1 MMKND
6 SMADV
11 TIKRFF
17 KGDRYLWGLIA
28 FFMLLSL
35 LSVYSSSVSVAYSSH
50 HGNTFYFL
58 RTQFIMLML
67 GLLIIVVTHWIPYI
81 KYMQFATIGLVV
93 AVLLLVVTLFAGVS
107 INQATRWLEIP
118 VIGLRLQT
126 SDLAKVALVIY
137 LARGLTVYQHELN
150 NFSVVTMK
158 LVVPVGIVCVLI
170 MSENLST
177 AVMIFM
183 ISMIILFIGR
193 IPVRFI
199 LAYVGLGLAG
209 VILFASLL
217 LVVKKDDNRVQ
228 VWKNRIEAYFSAES
242 SPDADYQVN
251 QAKIAIST
259 GKIFGKLPGK
269 STQRNLLP
277 QSNSDFIFAI
287 IVEEY
292 GLFGA
297 IIVIMAYLALMYRG
311 VQIARKCDY
320 AFPALMV
327 LGLTV
332 MIVFQAFLNMLVAVG
347 LFPVTGQT
355 LPMISWGRTSV
366 IVISFALGA
375 ILSVSRVMNARE
387 RHEKLSEEEQTDRI
401 PV

>member
-1 MMKND
+1 
-6 SMADV
+6 MADV

-17 KGDRYLWGLIA
+17 RGDRYLWGLIA

-35 LSVYSSSVSVAYSSH
+35 LSVYSSSVGVAYSSH

-93 AVLLLVVTLFAGVS
+93 SVILLVFTLFAGVS
-107 INQATRWLEIP
+107 INEATRWLEIP

-137 LARGLTVYQHELN
+137 LARGLTVYQHDLN

-193 IPVRFI
+193 VPFRF
-199 LAYVGLGLAG
+199 LLTYAGMGLAG

-217 LVVKKDDNRVQ
+217 LVFKKDDNRVQ
-228 VWKNRIEAYFSAES
+228 VWKNRIEAYFSGES
-242 SPDADYQVN
+242 TPDADYQAN

-259 GKIFGKLPGK
+259 GKLFGKLPGK

-297 IIVIMAYLALMYRG
+297 VIVIMAYLALMFRG

-366 IVISFALGA
+366 MVISFSLGA

-387 RHEKLSEEEQTDRI
+387 RQEKLSDVEQTDR
-401 PV
+401 VVA

>member
-1 MMKND
+1 
-6 SMADV
+6 
-11 TIKRFF
+11 
-17 KGDRYLWGLIA
+17 
-28 FFMLLSL
+28 
-35 LSVYSSSVSVAYSSH
+35 
-50 HGNTFYFL
+50 
-58 RTQFIMLML
+58 
-67 GLLIIVVTHWIPYI
+67 
-81 KYMQFATIGLVV
+81 
-93 AVLLLVVTLFAGVS
+93 
-107 INQATRWLEIP
+107 
-118 VIGLRLQT
+118 
-126 SDLAKVALVIY
+126 
-137 LARGLTVYQHELN
+137 
-150 NFSVVTMK
+150 MK

-193 IPVRFI
+193 VPIKF
-199 LAYVGLGLAG
+199 LLTYAGLGLAG

-217 LVVKKDDNRVQ
+217 LVFKKDDNRVQ
-228 VWKNRIEAYFSAES
+228 VWKNRIEAYFSGES
-242 SPDADYQVN
+242 SPDADYQAN

-297 IIVIMAYLALMYRG
+297 VIVIMAYLALMFRG

-366 IVISFALGA
+366 MVISFALGA

-387 RHEKLSEEEQTDRI
+387 RQEKLSEVEQTDRV

>member
-1 MMKND
+1 
-6 SMADV
+6 MADV

-17 KGDRYLWGLIA
+17 RGDRYLWGLIA
-28 FFMLLSL
+28 FFMLVSL
-35 LSVYSSSVSVAYSSH
+35 LSVYSSSVGVAYSSH

-81 KYMQFATIGLVV
+81 KYMQFATIGLVT
-93 AVLLLVVTLFAGVS
+93 AVILLVVTLFAGVS

-150 NFSVVTMK
+150 NFRVVTMK
-158 LVVPVGIVCVLI
+158 LVVPVAIVCVLI

-177 AVMIFM
+177 AVMIFG

-193 IPVRFI
+193 VPLKFI
-199 LAYVGLGLAG
+199 LAYGGIGLAG
-209 VILFASLL
+209 VILFATLL
-217 LVVKKDDNRVQ
+217 LVFKKDDNRVQ
-228 VWKNRIEAYFSAES
+228 VWKNRIENFVSGKS
-242 SPDADYQVN
+242 SPDADYQAN

-269 STQRNLLP
+269 STQRNMLP

-297 IIVIMAYLALMYRG
+297 VIVIMAYLALMFRG

-366 IVISFALGA
+366 IVISFSLGA
-375 ILSVSRVMNARE
+375 ILSVSRVMNMRE
-387 RHEKLSEEEQTDRI
+387 RHEKLSEVEQTDRI
-401 PV
+401 PA

>member
-1 MMKND
+1 
-6 SMADV
+6 MADV
-11 TIKRFF
+11 TVRRFF
-17 KGDRYLWGLIA
+17 RGDRYLWGLIA

-35 LSVYSSSVSVAYSSH
+35 LSVYSSSVGVAYSSH

-93 AVLLLVVTLFAGVS
+93 AIALLVVTLFAGVS
-107 INQATRWLEIP
+107 INSATRWLEIP
-118 VIGLRLQT
+118 IIGMRLQT

-158 LVVPVGIVCVLI
+158 LVVPIGIVCVLI

-177 AVMIFM
+177 AVMIFG
-183 ISMIILFIGR
+183 ISMIILYIGR
-193 IPVRFI
+193 VPLKF
-199 LAYVGLGLAG
+199 LLTYAGLGLAA

-217 LVVKKDDNRVQ
+217 MVFKKDDNRVQ
-228 VWKNRIEAYFSAES
+228 VWKNRIEAYFSGES
-242 SPDADYQVN
+242 NPDADYQAN

-297 IIVIMAYLALMYRG
+297 IIVIMAYLALMFRG

-366 IVISFALGA
+366 MVISFSLGA
-375 ILSVSRVMNARE
+375 ILSVSRVMNMRE
-387 RHEKLSEEEQTDRI
+387 RKEKLSDIEQTDRI
-401 PV
+401 PA

>member
-1 MMKND
+1 M
-6 SMADV
+6 
-11 TIKRFF
+11 
-17 KGDRYLWGLIA
+17 WGLIA
-28 FFMLLSL
+28 LFMLVSL
-35 LSVYSSSVSVAYSSH
+35 LSVYSSSVGVAYSSH

-58 RTQFIMLML
+58 RTQFIMLIL
-67 GLLIIVVTHWIPYI
+67 GLIIIVVTHWIPYI

-93 AVLLLVVTLFAGVS
+93 AVILLGVTLVAGVS
-107 INQATRWLEIP
+107 INEASRWLEIP
-118 VIGLRLQT
+118 IIGLRIQT

-150 NFSVVTMK
+150 NFRLVTIR
-158 LVVPVGIVCVLI
+158 LVAPIALVCLLI

-177 AVMIFM
+177 ALMIFM

-193 IPVRFI
+193 VPFKF
-199 LAYVGLGLAG
+199 LMAYASMGLVAVL
-209 VILFASLL
+209 LFATMLMVL
-217 LVVKKDDNRVQ
+217 KKDDNRVQ
-228 VWKNRIEAYFSAES
+228 VWKNRIETYFSGEGNS
-242 SPDADYQVN
+242 DADYQSN

-259 GKIFGKLPGK
+259 GKLFGKLPGG

-297 IIVIMAYLALMYRG
+297 IIVILSYLALMFRG
-311 VQIARKCDY
+311 IQIARKCDY
-320 AFPALMV
+320 AFPAIMV

-366 IVISFALGA
+366 MVISFSLGA

-387 RHEKLSEEEQTDRI
+387 AREQLSDIEQTDTR
-401 PV
+401 VA

>member
-1 MMKND
+1 
-6 SMADV
+6 MAEV

-17 KGDRYLWGLIA
+17 RGDRYLWGLIA

-35 LSVYSSSVSVAYSSH
+35 LSVYSSSVGMAYKSF

-93 AVLLLVVTLFAGVS
+93 AILLLVITLFAGVS
-107 INQATRWLEIP
+107 INEATRWLEIP

-137 LARGLTVYQHELN
+137 LARGLTVYQNELN

-158 LVVPVGIVCVLI
+158 LLVPVAIVCVLI

-177 AVMIFM
+177 AVMIFG
-183 ISMIILFIGR
+183 ISMIILYIGR
-193 IPVRFI
+193 VPFKF
-199 LAYVGLGLAG
+199 LLTYAGLGLAG

-217 LVVKKDDNRVQ
+217 LVFKKDDNRVQ
-228 VWKNRIEAYFSAES
+228 VWKNRIEAYFSGES
-242 SPDADYQVN
+242 SPDADYQAN

-259 GKIFGKLPGK
+259 GKLFGKLPGK

-327 LGLTV
+327 LGLTI

-366 IVISFALGA
+366 MVISFALGA

-387 RHEKLSEEEQTDRI
+387 RQEKLSEVEQTDR
-401 PV
+401 VVA

>member
-1 MMKND
+1 
-6 SMADV
+6 MADV
-11 TIKRFF
+11 TVKRFF
-17 KGDRYLWGLIA
+17 RGDRYLWGLIA
-28 FFMLLSL
+28 LFMVISL

-50 HGNTFYFL
+50 QGNTFYFL

-81 KYMQFATIGLVV
+81 KYMQFATIGLGVSII
-93 AVLLLVVTLFAGVS
+93 LLGITLVAGVS
-107 INQATRWLEIP
+107 INEATRWLEIP

-126 SDLAKVALVIY
+126 SDIAKVALVIY
-137 LARGLTVYQHELN
+137 LARGLTIYQHELN
-150 NFSVVTMK
+150 NFRTVTMK
-158 LVVPVGIVCVLI
+158 LVVPVAIVCGLI

-177 AVMIFM
+177 SVMIFM

-193 IPVRFI
+193 VPIKFL
-199 LAYVGLGLAG
+199 LAYAGLGLAA
-209 VILFASLL
+209 VVLFASLL
-217 LVVKKDDNRVQ
+217 LIFKKDDNRVQ
-228 VWKNRIEAYFSAES
+228 VWKNRIETYFSGES
-242 SPDADYQVN
+242 SPDADYQSN

-259 GKIFGKLPGK
+259 GKLFGKLPGG
-269 STQRNLLP
+269 STQRNILP

-297 IIVIMAYLALMYRG
+297 IIIIMSYLALMFRG
-311 VQIARKCDY
+311 IQIARKCDY

-366 IVISFALGA
+366 LVISFSLGA

-387 RHEKLSEEEQTDRI
+387 RREKLSEVEQTDTSAA
-401 PV
+401 

>member
-1 MMKND
+1 
-6 SMADV
+6 MADV
-11 TIKRFF
+11 TVKRFF
-17 KGDRYLWGLIA
+17 RGDRYLWGLIA

-35 LSVYSSSVSVAYSSH
+35 LSVYSSSVGVAYSSH

-93 AVLLLVVTLFAGVS
+93 AIVLLVVTLFAGVS
-107 INQATRWLEIP
+107 INSATRWLEIP
-118 VIGLRLQT
+118 IIGLRLQT

-150 NFSVVTMK
+150 SFSVVTMK
-158 LVVPVGIVCVLI
+158 LMVPIAIVCVLI

-177 AVMIFM
+177 AVMIFG
-183 ISMIILFIGR
+183 ISMIILYIGR
-193 IPVRFI
+193 VPFKF
-199 LAYVGLGLAG
+199 LLTYAGMGLAA

-217 LVVKKDDNRVQ
+217 LVFKKDDNRVQ
-228 VWKNRIEAYFSAES
+228 VWKNRIETYFSGES
-242 SPDADYQVN
+242 TPDADYQSN

-259 GKIFGKLPGK
+259 GKLFGKMPGK

-297 IIVIMAYLALMYRG
+297 IIVIMAYLALMFRG

-366 IVISFALGA
+366 MVISFSLGA
-375 ILSVSRVMNARE
+375 ILSVSRVMNMRE
-387 RHEKLSEEEQTDRI
+387 RQEKLSDVEQTDRV

>member
-1 MMKND
+1 
-6 SMADV
+6 MARV
-11 TIKRFF
+11 TIRRFF

-28 FFMLLSL
+28 LFMIVSL
-35 LSVYSSSVSVAYSSH
+35 LSVYSSSVGVAYSSH
-50 HGNTFYFL
+50 QGNTFYFL

-67 GLLIIVVTHWIPYI
+67 GLLIILVTHWIPYI
-81 KYMQFATIGLVV
+81 KYMQYATLGLGV
-93 AVLLLVVTLFAGVS
+93 AIILLVITLFAGVS
-107 INQATRWLEIP
+107 INEATRWLEIP
-118 VIGLRLQT
+118 VIGIRLQT

-137 LARGLTVYQHELN
+137 LARGLTVYQHELK
-150 NFSVVTMK
+150 NFRIVTMR
-158 LVVPVGIVCVLI
+158 LLVPVATVCLLI

-177 AVMIFM
+177 ALMIFA

-193 IPVRFI
+193 VPFRFI
-199 LAYVGLGLAG
+199 LAYAGMGLT
-209 VILFASLL
+209 VVVLFATLL
-217 LVVKKDDNRVQ
+217 LVFKKDDNRVE
-228 VWKNRIEAYFSAES
+228 VWKNRIEAFLNGES
-242 SPDADYQVN
+242 SSDADYQVN

-259 GKIFGKLPGK
+259 GKLFGKLPGG
-269 STQRNLLP
+269 STQRNMLP

-297 IIVIMAYLALMYRG
+297 IIVILSYLALMFRG
-311 VQIARKCDY
+311 IQIARKCDY

-327 LGLTV
+327 MGLTI

-366 IVISFALGA
+366 LVISFSLGA

-387 RHEKLSEEEQTDRI
+387 RNEQLTDIEQTDTK
-401 PV
+401 VA

>member
-1 MMKND
+1 
-6 SMADV
+6 MADV

-17 KGDRYLWGLIA
+17 RGDRYLWGLIA

-35 LSVYSSSVSVAYSSH
+35 LSVYSSSVGVAYSSH

-93 AVLLLVVTLFAGVS
+93 AVILLVITLFAGVS
-107 INQATRWLEIP
+107 INEATRWLEIP
-118 VIGLRLQT
+118 GIGLRLQT

-137 LARGLTVYQHELN
+137 LARGLTVYQHDLN

-177 AVMIFM
+177 AAMIFM

-193 IPVRFI
+193 VPIRF
-199 LAYVGLGLAG
+199 LLTYAGLGLAG

-217 LVVKKDDNRVQ
+217 LVFKKEDNRVQ
-228 VWKNRIEAYFSAES
+228 VWKNRIEAYFSGES
-242 SPDADYQVN
+242 SPDADYQAN

-259 GKIFGKLPGK
+259 GKLFGKLPGK

-297 IIVIMAYLALMYRG
+297 LIVIMAYLALMFRG

-327 LGLTV
+327 LGLTI

-366 IVISFALGA
+366 MVISFSLGA

-387 RHEKLSEEEQTDRI
+387 RQEKLSDVEQIDKV
-401 PV
+401 PS

>member
-1 MMKND
+1 
-6 SMADV
+6 MAEV
-11 TIKRFF
+11 TVKRFF
-17 KGDRYLWGLIA
+17 RGDRYLWGLIA

-35 LSVYSSSVSVAYSSH
+35 LSVYSSSVGVAYSSH

-93 AVLLLVVTLFAGVS
+93 AIVLLVVTLFAGVS
-107 INQATRWLEIP
+107 INSATRWLEIP
-118 VIGLRLQT
+118 IIGLRLQT

-150 NFSVVTMK
+150 SFSVVTMK
-158 LVVPVGIVCVLI
+158 LVVPIAIVCVLI

-177 AVMIFM
+177 AVMIFG
-183 ISMIILFIGR
+183 ISMIILYIGR
-193 IPVRFI
+193 VPFKF
-199 LAYVGLGLAG
+199 LLTYAGMGLAA

-217 LVVKKDDNRVQ
+217 LVFKKDDNRVQ
-228 VWKNRIEAYFSAES
+228 VWKNRIETYFSGES
-242 SPDADYQVN
+242 TPDADYQSN

-259 GKIFGKLPGK
+259 GKLFGKMPGK

-297 IIVIMAYLALMYRG
+297 IIVIMAYLALMFRG

-366 IVISFALGA
+366 MVISFSLGA
-375 ILSVSRVMNARE
+375 ILSVSRVMNMRE
-387 RHEKLSEEEQTDRI
+387 RQEKLSDVEQTDRV

>member
-1 MMKND
+1 
-6 SMADV
+6 MADV

-17 KGDRYLWGLIA
+17 RGDRYLWGLIA

-81 KYMQFATIGLVV
+81 KYMQYATIGLVV
-93 AVLLLVVTLFAGVS
+93 AVLLLVITLFAGVS
-107 INQATRWLEIP
+107 INSATRWLEIP

-150 NFSVVTMK
+150 NFNVVTMK

-193 IPVRFI
+193 VPIKF
-199 LAYVGLGLAG
+199 LLTYAGLGLAG

-217 LVVKKDDNRVQ
+217 LVFKKDDNRVQ
-228 VWKNRIEAYFSAES
+228 VWKNRIEAYFRGES
-242 SPDADYQVN
+242 SPDADYQAN

-297 IIVIMAYLALMYRG
+297 VIVIMAYLALMFRG

-366 IVISFALGA
+366 MVISFALGA

-387 RHEKLSEEEQTDRI
+387 RQEKLSEVEQTDRV

>member
-1 MMKND
+1 
-6 SMADV
+6 MADV
-11 TIKRFF
+11 TIRRFF
-17 KGDRYLWGLIA
+17 RGDRYLWGLIA

-35 LSVYSSSVSVAYSSH
+35 LSVYSSSVGVAYSSH

-93 AVLLLVVTLFAGVS
+93 SVILLVITLFAGVS
-107 INQATRWLEIP
+107 INEATRWLEIP

-137 LARGLTVYQHELN
+137 LARGLTVYQHDLK

-177 AVMIFM
+177 AAMIFM
-183 ISMIILFIGR
+183 ISMIILYIGR
-193 IPVRFI
+193 VPFRF
-199 LAYVGLGLAG
+199 LLTYAGLGLAA

-217 LVVKKDDNRVQ
+217 LVFKKDDNRVQ
-228 VWKNRIEAYFSAES
+228 VWKNRIESYFSGES
-242 SPDADYQVN
+242 SPDSDYQAN

-259 GKIFGKLPGK
+259 GKLFGKLPGK

-297 IIVIMAYLALMYRG
+297 VIVIMAYLALMFRG

-366 IVISFALGA
+366 MVISFSLGA

-387 RHEKLSEEEQTDRI
+387 RQEKLSEDERTDR
-401 PV
+401 VVV

>member
-1 MMKND
+1 
-6 SMADV
+6 MADV

-17 KGDRYLWGLIA
+17 RGDRYLWGLIA

-35 LSVYSSSVSVAYSSH
+35 LSVYSSSVGVAYKSFD
-50 HGNTFYFL
+50 GNTFYFL

-93 AVLLLVVTLFAGVS
+93 AVLLLLVTLFAGVS
-107 INQATRWLEIP
+107 INSATRWLEIP

-158 LVVPVGIVCVLI
+158 LVVPIGIVCVLI

-193 IPVRFI
+193 VPIKF
-199 LAYVGLGLAG
+199 LLTYAGLGLAG

-217 LVVKKDDNRVQ
+217 LIFKKDDNRVQ
-228 VWKNRIEAYFSAES
+228 VWKNRIEAYFSGES
-242 SPDADYQVN
+242 SPDADYQAN

-297 IIVIMAYLALMYRG
+297 VIVIMAYLALMYRG

-366 IVISFALGA
+366 MVISFALGA

-387 RHEKLSEEEQTDRI
+387 RQERLSEVEQTDKV

>member
-1 MMKND
+1 
-6 SMADV
+6 MADV

-17 KGDRYLWGLIA
+17 RGDRYLWGLIA

-81 KYMQFATIGLVV
+81 KYMQYATIGLVV
-93 AVLLLVVTLFAGVS
+93 AVLLLVITLFAGVS
-107 INQATRWLEIP
+107 INSATRWLEIP

-150 NFSVVTMK
+150 NFNVVTMK

-193 IPVRFI
+193 VPIKF
-199 LAYVGLGLAG
+199 LLTYAGLGLAG

-217 LVVKKDDNRVQ
+217 LVFKKDDNRVQ
-228 VWKNRIEAYFSAES
+228 VWKNRIEAYFSGES
-242 SPDADYQVN
+242 SPDADYQAN

-297 IIVIMAYLALMYRG
+297 VIVIMAYLALMFRG

-366 IVISFALGA
+366 MVISFALGA

-387 RHEKLSEEEQTDRI
+387 RQEKLSEVEQTDRV

>member
-1 MMKND
+1 M
-6 SMADV
+6 SDV
-11 TIKRFF
+11 TIRRFF
-17 KGDRYLWGLIA
+17 RGDRYLWGLIA

-35 LSVYSSSVSVAYSSH
+35 LSVYSSSVGVAYSSH

-93 AVLLLVVTLFAGVS
+93 AIALLVVTLFAGVS
-107 INQATRWLEIP
+107 INSATRWLEIP

-158 LVVPVGIVCVLI
+158 LVVPIGIVCVLI

-177 AVMIFM
+177 AVMIFG
-183 ISMIILFIGR
+183 ISMIILYIGR
-193 IPVRFI
+193 VPFKF
-199 LAYVGLGLAG
+199 LLTYAGLGLAA

-217 LVVKKDDNRVQ
+217 LLFKKDDNRVQ
-228 VWKNRIEAYFSAES
+228 VWKNRIETYFSGES
-242 SPDADYQVN
+242 NPDADYQAN

-297 IIVIMAYLALMYRG
+297 VIVIMAYLALMFRG

-366 IVISFALGA
+366 MVISFSLGA
-375 ILSVSRVMNARE
+375 ILSVSRVMNMRE
-387 RHEKLSEEEQTDRI
+387 RKEKLSDIEQTDRV
-401 PV
+401 PA

>member
-1 MMKND
+1 
-6 SMADV
+6 MADV
-11 TIKRFF
+11 TVKRFF
-17 KGDRYLWGLIA
+17 RGDRYLWGIIA
-28 FFMLLSL
+28 LFMLISL
-35 LSVYSSSVSVAYSSH
+35 LSVYSSSVSVAYASH
-50 HGNTFYFL
+50 QGNTFYFL

-81 KYMQFATIGLVV
+81 KYMQFAAIGLG
-93 AVLLLVVTLFAGVS
+93 ASIVLLGITLVAGVS
-107 INQATRWLEIP
+107 INEATRWLEIP

-126 SDLAKVALVIY
+126 SDIAKVALVLY
-137 LARGLTVYQHELN
+137 LARGLTIYQHELN
-150 NFSVVTMK
+150 NFRTVTMK
-158 LVVPVGIVCVLI
+158 LVIPVAIVCGLI

-177 AVMIFM
+177 SVMIFM

-193 IPVRFI
+193 VPIKFL
-199 LAYVGLGLAG
+199 LAYAGMGLAA
-209 VILFASLL
+209 VVLFAALL
-217 LVVKKDDNRVQ
+217 LVFKKDDNRVQ
-228 VWKNRIEAYFSAES
+228 VWKNRIETFFSGES
-242 SPDADYQVN
+242 SPDADYQSN

-259 GKIFGKLPGK
+259 GKLFGKLPGG
-269 STQRNLLP
+269 STQRNMLP

-297 IIVIMAYLALMYRG
+297 IIVILSYLALMFRG
-311 VQIARKCDY
+311 IQIARKCDY

-366 IVISFALGA
+366 MVISFSLGA
-375 ILSVSRVMNARE
+375 ILSVSRVMNMRE
-387 RHEKLSEEEQTDRI
+387 RQEKLSEIEQTDKI
-401 PV
+401 PA

>member
-1 MMKND
+1 
-6 SMADV
+6 MADV

-17 KGDRYLWGLIA
+17 RGDRYLWGLIA
-28 FFMLLSL
+28 LFMLISL

-50 HGNTFYFL
+50 QGNTFYFL
-58 RTQFIMLML
+58 QTQFIMLML
-67 GLLIIVVTHWIPYI
+67 GMLIIVVTHWIPYI
-81 KYMQFATIGLVV
+81 RYMQFAAIGLGV
-93 AVLLLVVTLFAGVS
+93 AIILLGITLVAGVS
-107 INQATRWLEIP
+107 INEATRWLEIP
-118 VIGLRLQT
+118 GIGLKLQT
-126 SDLAKVALVIY
+126 SDIAKVALVIY
-137 LARGLTVYQHELN
+137 LARGLTIYQNELK
-150 NFSVVTMK
+150 NFRTVTIR
-158 LVVPVGIVCVLI
+158 LVVPVAIVCILI
-170 MSENLST
+170 MPENLST

-193 IPVRFI
+193 VPIRF
-199 LAYVGLGLAG
+199 LMAYAGLGLAA
-209 VILFASLL
+209 VLLFASLL
-217 LVVKKDDNRVQ
+217 LVIKKDDNRVQ
-228 VWKNRIEAYFSAES
+228 VWKNRIETYFSGES
-242 SPDADYQVN
+242 SPDADYQSN

-259 GKIFGKLPGK
+259 GKLFGKLPGG
-269 STQRNLLP
+269 STQRNMLP

-297 IIVIMAYLALMYRG
+297 IIVILSYLALMFRG
-311 VQIARKCDY
+311 IQIARKCDY

-366 IVISFALGA
+366 MVISFSLGA
-375 ILSVSRVMNARE
+375 ILSVSRVMNMRE
-387 RHEKLSEEEQTDRI
+387 RQEKLSDIEQTDKI
-401 PV
+401 VA

>member
-1 MMKND
+1 
-6 SMADV
+6 MADV
-11 TIKRFF
+11 TVRRFF
-17 KGDRYLWGLIA
+17 RGDRYLWGLIA

-35 LSVYSSSVSVAYSSH
+35 LSVYSSSVGVAYSSH

-93 AVLLLVVTLFAGVS
+93 AIALLVVTLFAGVS
-107 INQATRWLEIP
+107 INSATRWLEIP
-118 VIGLRLQT
+118 IIGMRLQT

-158 LVVPVGIVCVLI
+158 LVVPIGIVCVLI

-177 AVMIFM
+177 AVMIFG
-183 ISMIILFIGR
+183 ISMIILYIGR
-193 IPVRFI
+193 VPLKF
-199 LAYVGLGLAG
+199 LLTYAGLGLAA

-217 LVVKKDDNRVQ
+217 LVFKKDDNRVQ
-228 VWKNRIEAYFSAES
+228 VWKNRIEAYFSGES
-242 SPDADYQVN
+242 NPDADYQAN

-292 GLFGA
+292 GLFVA
-297 IIVIMAYLALMYRG
+297 VIVIMAYLALMFRG

-366 IVISFALGA
+366 MVISFSLGA
-375 ILSVSRVMNARE
+375 ILSVSRVMNMRE
-387 RHEKLSEEEQTDRI
+387 RKEKLSDIEQTDRI
-401 PV
+401 PA

>member
-1 MMKND
+1 
-6 SMADV
+6 MADV

-17 KGDRYLWGLIA
+17 RGDRYLWGLIA
-28 FFMLLSL
+28 FFMLVSL
-35 LSVYSSSVSVAYSSH
+35 LSVYSSSVGVAYSSH

-81 KYMQFATIGLVV
+81 KYMQFATIGLVA
-93 AVLLLVVTLFAGVS
+93 AVILLIVTLFAGVS

-150 NFSVVTMK
+150 NFRVVTMK
-158 LVVPVGIVCVLI
+158 LVVPIAIVCVLI

-177 AVMIFM
+177 AVMIFG

-193 IPVRFI
+193 VPLKFI
-199 LAYVGLGLAG
+199 LAYGGLGLAG

-217 LVVKKDDNRVQ
+217 LVFKKDDNRVQ
-228 VWKNRIEAYFSAES
+228 VWKNRIEHFVSGEN
-242 SPDADYQVN
+242 SPDADYQAN

-269 STQRNLLP
+269 STQRNMLP

-297 IIVIMAYLALMYRG
+297 VIVIMAYLALMFRG

-320 AFPALMV
+320 AFPSLMV

-366 IVISFALGA
+366 MVISFSLGA
-375 ILSVSRVMNARE
+375 ILSVSRVMNMRE
-387 RHEKLSEEEQTDRI
+387 RHEKLSEVERTDRV
-401 PV
+401 PA

>member
-1 MMKND
+1 
-6 SMADV
+6 
-11 TIKRFF
+11 
-17 KGDRYLWGLIA
+17 
-28 FFMLLSL
+28 MLLSL

-93 AVLLLVVTLFAGVS
+93 AVLLLLVTLFAGVS
-107 INQATRWLEIP
+107 INSATRWLEIP

-158 LVVPVGIVCVLI
+158 LVVPIGIVCVLI

-193 IPVRFI
+193 VPIKF
-199 LAYVGLGLAG
+199 LLTYAGLGLAG

-217 LVVKKDDNRVQ
+217 LIFKKDDNRVQ
-228 VWKNRIEAYFSAES
+228 VWKNRIEAYFSGES
-242 SPDADYQVN
+242 SPDADYQAN

-297 IIVIMAYLALMYRG
+297 VIVIMAYLALMYRG

-366 IVISFALGA
+366 MVISFALGA

-387 RHEKLSEEEQTDRI
+387 RQERLSEVEQTDKV

>member
-1 MMKND
+1 
-6 SMADV
+6 MADV

-17 KGDRYLWGLIA
+17 RGDRYLWGLIA

-35 LSVYSSSVSVAYSSH
+35 LSVYSSSVGVAYKSF

-93 AVLLLVVTLFAGVS
+93 AVLLLVITLFAGVS
-107 INQATRWLEIP
+107 INEATRWLEIP

-158 LVVPVGIVCVLI
+158 LVAPIGIVCVLI

-177 AVMIFM
+177 AVMIFG
-183 ISMIILFIGR
+183 ISMIILYIGR
-193 IPVRFI
+193 VPFRF
-199 LAYVGLGLAG
+199 LLTYAGLGLAG

-217 LVVKKDDNRVQ
+217 LIFKKDDNRVQ
-228 VWKNRIEAYFSAES
+228 VWKNRIEAHFGGES
-242 SPDADYQVN
+242 NPDADYQAN
-251 QAKIAIST
+251 QAMIAIST
-259 GKIFGKLPGK
+259 GKLFGKLPGK

-297 IIVIMAYLALMYRG
+297 VILIMAYLALMYRG

-366 IVISFALGA
+366 MVISFALGA

-387 RHEKLSEEEQTDRI
+387 RQEKLSEVEQTDKV
-401 PV
+401 PA

>member
-1 MMKND
+1 
-6 SMADV
+6 MAGV
-11 TIKRFF
+11 TVRRFF
-17 KGDRYLWGLIA
+17 KGDRYMWGLIA
-28 FFMLLSL
+28 LFMLVSL
-35 LSVYSSSVSVAYSSH
+35 LSVYSSSVGVAYSSH

-58 RTQFIMLML
+58 RTQFIMLIL
-67 GLLIIVVTHWIPYI
+67 GLIIIVVTHWIPYI

-93 AVLLLVVTLFAGVS
+93 AVILLGVTLVAGVS
-107 INQATRWLEIP
+107 INEASRWLEIP
-118 VIGLRLQT
+118 IIGLRIQT

-150 NFSVVTMK
+150 NFRLVTIR
-158 LVVPVGIVCVLI
+158 LVAPIALVCLLI

-177 AVMIFM
+177 ALMIFM

-193 IPVRFI
+193 VPFKF
-199 LAYVGLGLAG
+199 LMAYAGMGLVAVL
-209 VILFASLL
+209 LFATMLMVL
-217 LVVKKDDNRVQ
+217 KKDDNRVQ
-228 VWKNRIEAYFSAES
+228 VWKNRIETYFSGEGNS
-242 SPDADYQVN
+242 DADYQSN

-259 GKIFGKLPGK
+259 GKLFGKLPGG

-297 IIVIMAYLALMYRG
+297 IIVILSYLALMFRG
-311 VQIARKCDY
+311 IQIARKCDY
-320 AFPALMV
+320 AFPAIMV

-366 IVISFALGA
+366 MVISFSLGA

-387 RHEKLSEEEQTDRI
+387 AREQLSDIEQTDTR
-401 PV
+401 VA

>member
-1 MMKND
+1 
-6 SMADV
+6 MAGV
-11 TIKRFF
+11 TIRRFF
-17 KGDRYLWGLIA
+17 KGDRYMWGLIA
-28 FFMLLSL
+28 LFMLVSL
-35 LSVYSSSVSVAYSSH
+35 LSVYSSSVGVAYSSH

-58 RTQFIMLML
+58 RTQFIMLIL
-67 GLLIIVVTHWIPYI
+67 GLIIIVVTHWIPYI

-93 AVLLLVVTLFAGVS
+93 AIILLGVTLVAGVS
-107 INQATRWLEIP
+107 INEASRWLEIP
-118 VIGLRLQT
+118 IIGLRIQT

-137 LARGLTVYQHELN
+137 LARGLTVYQHDLD
-150 NFSVVTMK
+150 NFRLVTIR
-158 LVVPVGIVCVLI
+158 LVAPIALVCLLI

-177 AVMIFM
+177 ALMIFM

-193 IPVRFI
+193 VPFKF
-199 LAYVGLGLAG
+199 LMAYAGMGLVAVL
-209 VILFASLL
+209 LFATLL
-217 LVVKKDDNRVQ
+217 MVLKKDDNRVQ
-228 VWKNRIEAYFSAES
+228 VWKNRIETYFSGEGTS
-242 SPDADYQVN
+242 DADYQAN

-259 GKIFGKLPGK
+259 GKLFGKLPGG

-297 IIVIMAYLALMYRG
+297 IIVILSYLALMFRG
-311 VQIARKCDY
+311 IQIARKCDY
-320 AFPALMV
+320 AFPAIMV

-366 IVISFALGA
+366 MVISFSLGA

-387 RHEKLSEEEQTDRI
+387 TREQLSDIEQTDTR
-401 PV
+401 VA

>member
-1 MMKND
+1 
-6 SMADV
+6 MADV
-11 TIKRFF
+11 TVKRFF
-17 KGDRYLWGLIA
+17 RGDRYLWGLIA

-35 LSVYSSSVSVAYSSH
+35 LSVYSSSVGVAYSSH

-93 AVLLLVVTLFAGVS
+93 AIVLLVVTLFAGVS
-107 INQATRWLEIP
+107 INSATRWLEIP
-118 VIGLRLQT
+118 IIGLRLQT
-126 SDLAKVALVIY
+126 SDLAKVALMIY
-137 LARGLTVYQHELN
+137 LARGLTVYQHELSS
-150 NFSVVTMK
+150 FRVVTMK
-158 LVVPVGIVCVLI
+158 LVVPVAIVCVLI

-177 AVMIFM
+177 AVMIFG

-193 IPVRFI
+193 VPFRF
-199 LAYVGLGLAG
+199 LLTYAGLGLAA

-217 LVVKKDDNRVQ
+217 LVFKKDDNRVQ
-228 VWKNRIEAYFSAES
+228 VWKNRIEAYFSGES
-242 SPDADYQVN
+242 NPDADYQAN

-259 GKIFGKLPGK
+259 GKLFGKMPGK

-297 IIVIMAYLALMYRG
+297 IIVIMAYLALMFRG

-327 LGLTV
+327 LGLTI

-366 IVISFALGA
+366 MVISFSLGA
-375 ILSVSRVMNARE
+375 ILSVSRVMNMRE
-387 RHEKLSEEEQTDRI
+387 RQEKLSDIEQTDRV
-401 PV
+401 PA

>member
-1 MMKND
+1 
-6 SMADV
+6 MADV

-17 KGDRYLWGLIA
+17 RGDRYLWGLIA
-28 FFMLLSL
+28 FFMLVSL
-35 LSVYSSSVSVAYSSH
+35 LSVYSSSVGVAYSSH

-81 KYMQFATIGLVV
+81 KYMQFATIGLVA
-93 AVLLLVVTLFAGVS
+93 AVILLIVTLFAGVS

-118 VIGLRLQT
+118 VIGLKLQT

-150 NFSVVTMK
+150 NFRVVTMK
-158 LVVPVGIVCVLI
+158 LVVPIAIVCVLI

-177 AVMIFM
+177 AVMIFG

-193 IPVRFI
+193 VPLKFI
-199 LAYVGLGLAG
+199 LAYGGLGLAG

-217 LVVKKDDNRVQ
+217 LVFKKDDNRVQ
-228 VWKNRIEAYFSAES
+228 VWKNRIEHFVSGEN
-242 SPDADYQVN
+242 SPDADYQAN

-269 STQRNLLP
+269 STQRNMLP

-297 IIVIMAYLALMYRG
+297 VIVIMAYLALMFRG

-366 IVISFALGA
+366 MVISFSLGA
-375 ILSVSRVMNARE
+375 ILSVSRVMNMRE
-387 RHEKLSEEEQTDRI
+387 RHEKLSEVERTDRV
-401 PV
+401 PA